1 MKAKAF
7 WDDAAQ
13 YIRSEMT
20 DASFQAYVEPLK
32 PIAVVGDSL
41 VLRSPNSLIK
51 NTIDKYYFDTLK
63 DSALR
68 AHSSLHDLLIV
79 LPEEEE
85 QYRMAERDAA
95 PSYTGDLNPRYTFDS
110 FVVGS
115 SNHFA
120 HAAALA
126 VAQNLSNSYNP
137 LFLYGGVGL
146 GKTHLMHAVGN
157 YVKEHDPSVKV
168 MYVTSETFTNE
179 MIQSISSNKNKEFR
193 NRYRNVD
200 LLMVDDI
207 QFISKKEGVQE
218 EFFHTFNALHG
229 ANKQIIISSDRNPKE
244 IAQLEERLRSRFEWG
259 LVADLQFPSLE
270 TRVAILQKNAQ
281 LEAIN
286 VSDDVLMYIAERVKT
301 NIRELEGS
309 LNRVIAYSDIYK
321 KDQVDMEIAEAALK
335 DILPDNKPKE
345 LSIEFIKN
353 TVAEFYNVEP
363 AALCEKRR
371 DRSVV
376 FPRQIAMYLCR
387 ELTPNSSL
395 NIGECFGG
403 RDHSTVLHGIEKIAA
418 QMEKDA
424 SLRKTV
430 EDLKKRLRE

>member
-1 MKAKAF
+1 MQAKSY
-7 WDDAAQ
+7 WSDAEKL
-13 YIRSEMT
+13 IRSEMT
-20 DASFQAYVEPLK
+20 DASYHAYVEPLK
-32 PIAVVGDSL
+32 PLAVMGDSL
-41 VLRSPNSLIK
+41 VLQSPNVLIK
-51 NTIDKYYFDTLK
+51 NTLDKYYFDTLR
-63 DSALR
+63 DSVLR
-68 AHSSLHDLLIV
+68 AHSTLHDLLIV
-79 LPEEEE
+79 LPEEAE
-85 QYRMAERDAA
+85 QYLPASDA
-95 PSYTGDLNPRYTFDS
+95 SGVSCNDLNPRYTFDS

-115 SNHFA
+115 SNQFA

-126 VAQNLSNSYNP
+126 VAKKPAQSYNP

-157 YVKEHDPSVKV
+157 YVKEHSPSYKV

-179 MIQSISSNKNKEFR
+179 MIQSISSNRNKEFR

-244 IAQLEERLRSRFEWG
+244 IAQLELRLRSRFEWG

-270 TRVAILQKNAQ
+270 TRVAILKKNAQ
-281 LEAIN
+281 TEDIRI
-286 VSDDVLMYIAERVKT
+286 SDDVLMYIAERVKT

-309 LNRVIAYSDIYK
+309 LNRVVAYSDIYQK
-321 KDQVDMEIAEAALK
+321 EYVDMSIAEEALK

-345 LSIEFIKN
+345 LSADFIKS
-353 TVAEFYNVEP
+353 TVADFYNIDVSS
-363 AALCEKRR
+363 LSEKRR
-371 DRSVV
+371 DRSIA
-376 FPRQIAMYLCR
+376 FPRQVVMYLCR
-387 ELTPNSSL
+387 ELTPLSSDD
-395 NIGECFGG
+395 IGDALGG
-403 RDHSTVLHGIEKIAA
+403 RDHSTVLHGIKNISQQIEF
-418 QMEKDA
+418 DS